1 MALTLN
7 RFPQFPVRDVAS
19 TFPPTPAR
27 ARSVHWLRAN
37 VTLTVW
43 LGSLA
48 ATAREQIEVMV
59 PAPVVGELLQPV
71 QPET

>member
-1 MALTLN
+1 MAVRATS
-7 RFPQFPVRDVAS
+7 FPQFTVRVVGLTLPPV
-19 TFPPTPAR
+19 PA
-27 ARSVHWLRAN
+27 AAFSVHWLSAN